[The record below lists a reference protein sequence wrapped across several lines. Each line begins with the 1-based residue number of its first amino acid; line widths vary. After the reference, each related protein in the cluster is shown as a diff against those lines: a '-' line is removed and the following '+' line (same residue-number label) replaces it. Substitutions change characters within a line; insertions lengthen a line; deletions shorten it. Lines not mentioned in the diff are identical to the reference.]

1 MSTYRDIYLIHKW
14 LDIRIPPVVSKGG
27 RIIFFL
33 LHSGLV
39 NSIDPE
45 VIVGKDGRG

>member
-1 MSTYRDIYLIHKW
+1 MTTNRDIYLIHKW
-14 LDIRIPPVVSKGG
+14 LDITSPPVVSKRG
-27 RIIFFL
+27 RIIFFQ

-45 VIVGKDGRG
+45 VIVGRDGQS